1 MLSILRHKG
10 VSKKVLWFITV
21 IIVLSFGVFGVA
33 SRWDHTL
40 NSAGK
45 IYGRSISLRDFE
57 RAYLDSRDQALILY
71 GDQLSKLGNRL
82 DLENEAWDRLILLRE
97 AKKRRINVS
106 DKELVAFIATLPF
119 FQREGRFDRY
129 LYEEIVRNPGA
140 FGRKPHDF
148 EEGMRGRLMIKKML
162 DGVTGPMIITDDEV
176 KQEYAKRNEKIKLD
190 YVIINPADFNAG
202 LAASEKEIK
211 EYYDRNTEA
220 LRVPTMINVQYVI
233 IALPDKASKEQKEK
247 TKKEARAFVKAL
259 TPSADFAAV
268 AKQSGYEARES
279 GPFIKN
285 QPLLTFAW
293 SPEVVEKLFAM
304 KAGATTPLLEMPD
317 GWQIARVKEHK
328 DSVVPDLA
336 TIKDAVQKAVI
347 GQKAYAK
354 AQAKAEEV
362 LKSIKESVGA
372 GKDFKTSYQALNLNV
387 QQTPEFS
394 RGEYNPAL
402 GFAAQLQEVSLELKE
417 NSRLTDVVATPQG
430 PAIAYLSSVVK
441 VKDEDFEGEK
451 DNYRQMLLARKRNG
465 IITAFVT
472 KLKLEAN
479 LQSNVKDKIRR

>member
-21 IIVLSFGVFGVA
+21 IVVLSFGVFGAA
-33 SRWDHTL
+33 SRWDHTI

-45 IYGRSISLRDFE
+45 IYGHGVSLRDFE

-71 GDQLSKLGNRL
+71 GDQFSKLGNML

-97 AKKRRINVS
+97 AKKRRVNVS
-106 DKELVAFIATLPF
+106 DKELVTFIATLPF
-119 FQREGRFDRY
+119 FQREGKFDRY
-129 LYEEIVRNPGA
+129 LYEELVSNPGA

-148 EEGMRGRLMIKKML
+148 EEGMRGRLMIKKMF
-162 DGVTGPMIITDDEV
+162 DGVAGPMVISDDEV

-190 YVIINPADFNAG
+190 YVIIGPADFNAG

-211 EYYDRNTEA
+211 EYYGRDAEA
-220 LRVPTMINVQYVI
+220 FRVPATVNVQYVT

-247 TKKEARAFVKAL
+247 TQKEARAFAKTL
-259 TPSADFAAV
+259 TPSANFTTA
-268 AKQSGYEARES
+268 AKQAGYEAKDS
-279 GPFIKN
+279 GPFTKD

-293 SPEVVEKLFAM
+293 SPDLVEKLFAM
-304 KAGATTPLLEMPD
+304 KPGATTPLLEMPD
-317 GWQIARVKEHK
+317 GWQIARVKGHK
-328 DSVVPDLA
+328 DSVVPDLT

-347 GQKAYAK
+347 MEKAYAK
-354 AQAKAEEV
+354 AQAKAEEI
-362 LKSIKESVGA
+362 LRSIKEGIA
-372 GKDFKTSYQALNLNV
+372 TGKDLKTACQALGLNV

-402 GFAAQLQEVSLELKE
+402 GFAAQLQEASLRLEE
-417 NSRLTDVVATPQG
+417 NNRLTDTVATPQG
-430 PAIAYLSSVVK
+430 PAIAYLSSIVK
-441 VKDEDFEGEK
+441 VKDGDFQGEK
-451 DNYRQMLLARKRNG
+451 DNYRQMLTARKRNG

-472 KLKLEAN
+472 RLKLEAN
-479 LQSNVKDKIRR
+479 LQSNLKDKIRR

>member
-21 IIVLSFGVFGVA
+21 IIVLSFGVFGAA

-45 IYGRSISLRDFE
+45 IYGRSVSLRDFE

-82 DLENEAWDRLILLRE
+82 DLENEAWDRLILLRQ
-97 AKKRRINVS
+97 AKKRGIKVNDGEV
-106 DKELVAFIATLPF
+106 VALIATLPF

-129 LYEEIVRNPGA
+129 LYEEIVRDPGA

-162 DGVTGPMIITDDEV
+162 DGVAGPMIITDDEV

-202 LAASEKEIK
+202 LEASEKEIK
-211 EYYDRNTEA
+211 EYYDRNAEA
-220 LRVPTMINVQYVI
+220 FRVPATVNVQYVT

-247 TKKEARAFVKAL
+247 AKKEARAFAKAL
-259 TPSADFAAV
+259 TPAADFAAA

-279 GPFIKN
+279 GPFVKD

-293 SPEVVEKLFAM
+293 SPDLVEKLFAM

-336 TIKDAVQKAVI
+336 AIKETVQKTVI
-347 GQKAYAK
+347 AQKTYTK

-362 LKSIKESVGA
+362 LRSIRESIA
-372 GKDFKTSYQALNLNV
+372 TGKDLKAACQALNLNV

-402 GFAAQLQEVSLELKE
+402 GFAAQLQEASLRLEE
-417 NSRLTDVVATPQG
+417 NNRLTDVVPTPQG

-441 VKDEDFEGEK
+441 VKDEDFQTEK

-479 LQSNVKDKIRR
+479 LRSNVKDKIRR